1 MTSRKPTSYKEAL
14 ASLRTRTAPSSAAV
28 RRVRARLDR
37 QLLPTTDLLGA
48 LPSPSLFALTRI
60 RARLFGEER
69 APAFDLPASATRK
82 GRGLG
87 WLIPAGGL
95 AFAAA
100 AFALAVATGPEPT
113 PAVPDSS
120 VSTPSTV
127 TPRCD
132 VKTDL
137 TLDVGDACLP
147 TTAAGWLTRARALE
161 DRGAA
166 AAQVL
171 AAADAGVALGA
182 EDAVRSELEVTRM
195 GALLRSGRA
204 ADALAAAEA
213 ALPGAGP
220 DRAEELHRA
229 AARLALASGDCARA
243 LPHLEALTAP
253 TADELAHTAN
263 CGD

>member
-1 MTSRKPTSYKEAL
+1 MTSRKPTRYHDAI
-14 ASLRTRTAPSSAAV
+14 ASLRTRTSPSSASV

-37 QLLPTTDLLGA
+37 QLVPATDLLET

-60 RARLFGEER
+60 RARLMGDR
-69 APAFDLPASATRK
+69 RTAPR
-82 GRGLG
+82 LG

-100 AFALAVATGPEPT
+100 AFALVVSNGPGPAPT
-113 PAVPDSS
+113 DPEQSGN
-120 VSTPSTV
+120 STAS
-127 TPRCD
+127 PRCD
-132 VKTDL
+132 LSTDH
-137 TLDVGDACLP
+137 TLSVGTPDECLP

-161 DRGAA
+161 DRGVADS
-166 AAQVL
+166 QVL

-182 EDAVRSELEVTRM
+182 DDAVRSELEVTRM

-204 ADALAAAEA
+204 IDALAAAEA

-229 AARLALASGDCARA
+229 AARLALAAGDCTRA
-243 LPHLEALTAP
+243 LPHLTALVAP
-253 TADELAHTAN
+253 TPDETAHADR
-263 CGD
+263 CQ